1 MRRLFVALSLTAACL
16 VWAFGATAAHADP
29 TAAGRSTAPS
39 FASLVVLE
47 HATAAVVPSIPARRV
62 PPGATFALLAAAL
75 TLALPG
81 VGRLRSRLWLPV
93 HESARGD
100 DRTRGPPALLPR

>member
-1 MRRLFVALSLTAACL
+1 MRRLCVALSLTAACL
-16 VWAFGATAAHADP
+16 VWAFGTAAHAQP
-29 TAAGRSTAPS
+29 PSASHSPAPS
-39 FASLVVLE
+39 IASLVVLE
-47 HATAAVVPSIPARRV
+47 HATAAIVPSTPSRHV

-75 TLALPG
+75 TLALPSI
-81 VGRLRSRLWLPV
+81 GRLHARSWLPA